1 MSDFSL
7 KDLILEAKAIKKAFV
22 PPMSKDAGAMPMDP
36 SMMGGA
42 APAAPMPPDPAAGGA
57 MPPMDPSMMG
67 GAMPPMDPSMMGG
80 EGTMP
85 PMDPSMGGGEPQPPE
100 APDSSADIQEL
111 MQVVSQMAEGMDKIE
126 SKQDAL
132 EQKYQDTISQF
143 DEMRGKIDM
152 LINILEG
159 KKSGI

>member
-1 MSDFSL
+1 MSEFSL
-7 KDLILEAKAIKKAFV
+7 KDLILEAKNIKQAFV
-22 PPMSKDAGAMPMDP
+22 PAMPKEAGAMPPMDPAMMQGGGMPPAAPMDP

-42 APAAPMPPDPAAGGA
+42 PMDPSMAGGA
-57 MPPMDPSMMG
+57 MPPMDPAMMPPPPPPAEG
-67 GAMPPMDPSMMGG
+67 GAAPVPPSEQDPN
-80 EGTMP
+80 
-85 PMDPSMGGGEPQPPE
+85 
-100 APDSSADIQEL
+100 ADLQEV

-126 SKQDAL
+126 SKQEAL
-132 EQKYQDTISQF
+132 EQKYQDTMSQF

>member
-1 MSDFSL
+1 M
-7 KDLILEAKAIKKAFV
+7 A
-22 PPMSKDAGAMPMDP
+22 
-36 SMMGGA
+36 
-42 APAAPMPPDPAAGGA
+42 
-57 MPPMDPSMMG
+57 
-67 GAMPPMDPSMMGG
+67 
-80 EGTMP
+80 
-85 PMDPSMGGGEPQPPE
+85 E

>member
-42 APAAPMPPDPAAGGA
+42 APTAP
-57 MPPMDPSMMG
+57 MPPMDPTTG
-67 GAMPPMDPSMMGG
+67 GAIPPMDPSMMGG
-80 EGTMP
+80 ESAM

-100 APDSSADIQEL
+100 APDASADMQEL

>member
-1 MSDFSL
+1 MSEFSL
-7 KDLILEAKAIKKAFV
+7 KDLILEAKNIKKAFV
-22 PPMSKDAGAMPMDP
+22 PAMPKE
-36 SMMGGA
+36 A
-42 APAAPMPPDPAAGGA
+42 GA

-67 GAMPPMDPSMMGG
+67 GAPAGGMPPMDPSMMGG
-80 EGTMP
+80 APAGGMP
-85 PMDPSMGGGEPQPPE
+85 PMDPGMMPPPPPPADPSMSGGMPEGAPVPPPE
-100 APDSSADIQEL
+100 GGDSSADLQEL

-126 SKQDAL
+126 TKQDAL
-132 EQKYQDTISQF
+132 EQKYQDTMSQF

>member
-7 KDLILEAKAIKKAFV
+7 RDLILEAKAIKKAFV
-22 PPMSKDAGAMPMDP
+22 PPMSKDAGAMPPMDP

-42 APAAPMPPDPAAGGA
+42 APAPAGMPMGPAADG
-57 MPPMDPSMMG
+57 SL
-67 GAMPPMDPSMMGG
+67 PPMDPSMMGG
-80 EGTMP
+80 EGAMP
-85 PMDPSMGGGEPQPPE
+85 PAAPAMEGAQPQPQPPE